1 MLRIMNKIIRR
12 VQWLRGYGEGFSE
25 DGFRERERLRPV
37 YNLIANRIME
47 CLDFSSVYDIGCA
60 NGFLLTEFHRSS
72 KQIGGIELSP
82 DVRLVVS
89 AELNKYIEVGDFS
102 TAKGK
107 WDLVTCIEVAE
118 HIPPARSELL
128 VETICRLAT
137 KSVVFSAA
145 TPGQDGHGHI
155 NCRPKSD
162 WMGMFE
168 SRGWKESFP
177 DTNRLQ
183 EATRDSTKAKWLV
196 ENIVVLKPV

>member
-1 MLRIMNKIIRR
+1 MLRILNKIVRR
-12 VQWLRGYGEGFSE
+12 VQWLRGYGEGFTE

-37 YNLIANRIME
+37 YNLIANKIME
-47 CLDFSSVYDIGCA
+47 CLEFSSVYDIGCA
-60 NGFLLTEFHRSS
+60 NGFLLTEFHRSA

-102 TAKGK
+102 NAKGK
-107 WDLVTCIEVAE
+107 WDLVTCIEVA
-118 HIPPARSELL
+118 
-128 VETICRLAT
+128 ETICRLAT

-145 TPGQDGHGHI
+145 TPGQEGHGHI

-168 SRGWKESFP
+168 SRGWKESAP

-183 EATRDSTKAKWLV
+183 EATRDTTKAKWLV
-196 ENIVVLKPV
+196 ENIVVLKPM